1 MRRLRHRDEHQS
13 DTKRRSWMCLLLPL
27 LLLCNPFTAMAKSSE
42 AFCLSHPPSYRAT
55 IASSEL
61 LKLRNQGGREGI
73 EIANLTL
80 FDGFVLFPPPPP
92 RCDAYVVD
100 TEILVAPGPFLF
112 GSLWFR
118 PPPPQA

>member
-1 MRRLRHRDEHQS
+1 
-13 DTKRRSWMCLLLPL
+13 MCSLLPL

-42 AFCLSHPPSYRAT
+42 TFSLSHPPSYRAT

-61 LKLRNQGGREGI
+61 LKFGNQVSREGI
-73 EIANLTL
+73 EIADLAL
-80 FDGFVLFPPPPP
+80 CDRFVSFPPTPL
-92 RCDAYVVD
+92 RWETYVDA
-100 TEILVAPGPFLF
+100 EILMASGPFLF